1 MVAKYLIIKSPS
13 GIRFNDRFEAKY
25 LIIKSPSGIRFNDW
39 LVAKYLIITDLSN
52 FFKKTLLYVKVFFCR
67 FNNLFEKL
75 RAVLNI
81 NKNFLLTTNVYNYLP
96 T

>member
-1 MVAKYLIIKSPS
+1 MFKVDPILDAAKPDGREGKLQSSS
-13 GIRFNDRFEAKY
+13 GIRFNDR
-25 LIIKSPSGIRFNDW
+25 

-81 NKNFLLTTNVYNYLP
+81 HKNFLLTTNVYNYLP